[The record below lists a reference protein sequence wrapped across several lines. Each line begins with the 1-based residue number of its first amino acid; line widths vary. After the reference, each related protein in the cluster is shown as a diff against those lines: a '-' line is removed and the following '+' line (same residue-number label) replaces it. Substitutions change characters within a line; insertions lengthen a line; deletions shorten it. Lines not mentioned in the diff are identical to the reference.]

1 VIQHG
6 AGANIKLDHSGRGTE
21 GGNFYATQTLR
32 LGRRFAETLV
42 RATREGK
49 VSYKEAYRF
58 TGLYGRAFER
68 YAKAL
73 GFGLSTT

>member
-1 VIQHG
+1 LEFYEVYSQEERRRASRQTG
-6 AGANIKLDHSGRGTE
+6 
-21 GGNFYATQTLR
+21 GGNFYAAQSLR

-49 VSYKEAYRF
+49 VSYKEAYRLK
-58 TGLYGRAFER
+58 GLYGRTFER

-73 GFGLSTT
+73 GFGGAG